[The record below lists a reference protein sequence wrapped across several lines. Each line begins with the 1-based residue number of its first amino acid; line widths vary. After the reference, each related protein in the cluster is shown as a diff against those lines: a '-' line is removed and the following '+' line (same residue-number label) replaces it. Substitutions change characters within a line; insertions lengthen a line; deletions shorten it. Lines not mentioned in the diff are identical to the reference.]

1 MLLSIIARE
10 VKRILDLFT
19 KGEIRLKTLN
29 FSVEEYMQRVSNTK
43 KSMEEKGIEVLIV
56 TDPGNMNYLTG
67 FDGWSFYVHQGV
79 IVVLDEEFPIWFG
92 RGQDGN
98 AARLTT
104 YLPEENIYAYTD
116 DYVQST
122 VKHPYEYVADILKER
137 GHDKKVVATEMDA
150 YYYSAK
156 CQVALEASLPNAKFK
171 DGNNIVNWVKIV
183 KSENEIAF
191 MKKAA
196 VIAQNVMQVAY
207 DSVEIGVRQC
217 DAAAAVYHAQITGT
231 KEYGGEYSS
240 IVPLMP
246 AGVRTSTPH
255 LSWTDE
261 LYKDGDTVI
270 LELSGNYRHYHC
282 PLARTMVLGNVPQ
295 KVLDLGKTVSEGL
308 TAALEGIK
316 PGMYAEDV
324 ERIWAKTIA
333 KSGFVKDSRIGY
345 SMGLNFP
352 PDWGEHTASLRPGDK
367 TVLQPGMT
375 FHMIPGIW
383 LDDCGVDTS
392 EPFYITETGAVPFC
406 NFRREL
412 LVKK

>member
-1 MLLSIIARE
+1 MKEL
-10 VKRILDLFT
+10 VFP
-19 KGEIRLKTLN
+19 
-29 FSVEEYMQRVSNTK
+29 VEEYLQRVEKTRR
-43 KSMEEKGIEVLIV
+43 SMQEQGIDILIV
-56 TDPGNMNYLTG
+56 TDPANMNYLTG

-79 IVVLDEEFPIWFG
+79 IVALDEDQPIWFG

-104 YLPEENIYAYTD
+104 YLDEKNIYPYTD
-116 DYVQST
+116 DYVNST
-122 VKHPYEYVADILKER
+122 VKHPYEFVADILRAR
-137 GHDKKVVATEMDA
+137 GLDKKVIATETDA

-156 CQVALEASLPNAKFK
+156 CQQTIERCLPDASFK
-171 DGNNIVNWVKIV
+171 DGYNLVNWVKII
-183 KSENEIAF
+183 KSPAEIAF

-196 VIAQNVMQVAY
+196 VIAQKAMNVAY
-207 DSVEIGVRQC
+207 DMIGIGVRQC
-217 DAAAAVYHAQITGT
+217 DVAAAVYQAQISGT
-231 KEYGGEYSS
+231 EEYGGEYSA
-240 IVPLMP
+240 IAPLMP
-246 AGVRTSTPH
+246 AGIRTSTPH
-255 LSWTDE
+255 LSWTDDV
-261 LYKDGDTVI
+261 YKDGDTVI

-282 PLARTMVLGNVPQ
+282 PLARTMILGNASQ
-295 KVLDLGKTVSEGL
+295 KVRDLGATVSEGL
-308 TAALEGIK
+308 TAALEGIR
-316 PGMYAEDV
+316 PGMLAEDV

-392 EPFYITETGAVPFC
+392 EPFVVTETGAEPFC
-406 NFRREL
+406 HFRREL
-412 LVKK
+412 LVK